1 MNKESCQH
9 KSIIFK
15 DKRIYIRRNKEEI
28 LNKCIKVEKIN
39 IYKKIILNILM
50 LLKVTTLSVVKIL
63 IDMIKKL

>member
-9 KSIIFK
+9 KSITFK

-63 IDMIKKL
+63 IGMIKKL

>member
-63 IDMIKKL
+63 IGMIKKL

>member
-39 IYKKIILNILM
+39 IYKKIILNIL
-50 LLKVTTLSVVKIL
+50 ICY
-63 IDMIKKL
+63 